1 MEESHA
7 RGKPGEF
14 LKVSVVESF
23 PLGYATVYLGT
34 TIAALDFT
42 TEF

>member
-7 RGKPGEF
+7 LGKPGEF